1 MPNFTGLKAFDM
13 PMKKI
18 KRGIQKVK
26 MIAYKE
32 TSHQPIDN
40 LWSFCGAFIGIAAIG
55 MIQQYFYHLER
66 EDQLFLIGAFGASS
80 VLLFSASN
88 SPLAQP
94 RNTLFGGILSAIVGV
109 FTYKVFYMEDFIWL
123 SPALSVALAILV
135 MQYTKTLH
143 PPGGAI
149 ALIANIGSDE
159 IKEMGFFYV
168 FNPIFTGLMVLLVV
182 ALLFNNISKNRI
194 YPYRNVDIRKLTY
207 FEKLFL
213 WNLKN

>member
-1 MPNFTGLKAFDM
+1 
-13 PMKKI
+13 MKKL

-40 LWSFCGAFIGIAAIG
+40 LWSFCGAFIGIATIG
-55 MIQQYFYHLER
+55 LIQQYFYHLER

-94 RNTLFGGILSAIVGV
+94 RNTLFGGLLSAIIGV
-109 FTYKVFYMEDFIWL
+109 LTYKVFYMEDFIWL

-168 FNPIFTGLMVLLVV
+168 FNPVFTGLMVLLLV

-194 YPYRNVDIRKLTY
+194 YPYREVEIRNLKY
-207 FEKLFL
+207 FEKLLL
-213 WNLKN
+213 WNLKNTNSKE

>member
-1 MPNFTGLKAFDM
+1 
-13 PMKKI
+13 MKKL

-40 LWSFCGAFIGIAAIG
+40 LWSFCGAFIGIATIG
-55 MIQQYFYHLER
+55 LIQQYFYHLER
-66 EDQLFLIGAFGASS
+66 EDQLFFIGAFGASS

-94 RNTLFGGILSAIVGV
+94 RSTLFGGLLSAIIGV
-109 FTYKVFYMEDFIWL
+109 LTYKVFYMEDFIWL

-168 FNPIFTGLMVLLVV
+168 FNPVFTGLMVLLLV

-194 YPYRNVDIRKLTY
+194 YPYREVEIRKLKY
-207 FEKLFL
+207 FEKLLL
-213 WNLKN
+213 WNLKNTNSKE

>member
-1 MPNFTGLKAFDM
+1 MR
-13 PMKKI
+13 KI
-18 KRGIQKVK
+18 KQGIQKVK
-26 MIAYKE
+26 LIAYKE

-55 MIQQYFYHLER
+55 MLQQLFYHFER

-94 RNTLFGGILSAIVGV
+94 RNTLFGGTLSALVGV
-109 FTYKVFYMEDFIWL
+109 LTYKLFYLEEFIWL

-149 ALIANIGSDE
+149 ALIANIGSEE
-159 IKEMGFFYV
+159 IKEMGFLYV
-168 FNPIFTGLMVLLVV
+168 LNPIFSGLVVLLLV

-194 YPYRNVDIRKLTY
+194 YPYREVNIRKLSY
-207 FEKLFL
+207 SEKLFK
-213 WNLKN
+213 WKIKRPG

>member
-1 MPNFTGLKAFDM
+1 
-13 PMKKI
+13 MKKL

-40 LWSFCGAFIGIAAIG
+40 LWSFCGAFIGIATIG
-55 MIQQYFYHLER
+55 LIQQYFYHLER

-94 RNTLFGGILSAIVGV
+94 RNMLFGGLLSAIIGV
-109 FTYKVFYMEDFIWL
+109 LTYKVFYMEDFIWL

-168 FNPIFTGLMVLLVV
+168 FNPVFTGLMVLLLV

-194 YPYRNVDIRKLTY
+194 YPYREVEIRNLKY
-207 FEKLFL
+207 FEKLLL
-213 WNLKN
+213 WNLKNTNSKE

>member
-1 MPNFTGLKAFDM
+1 
-13 PMKKI
+13 MKKL

-40 LWSFCGAFIGIAAIG
+40 LWSFCGAFIGIATIG
-55 MIQQYFYHLER
+55 LIQQYFYHLER

-94 RNTLFGGILSAIVGV
+94 RNMLFGGLLSAIIGV
-109 FTYKVFYMEDFIWL
+109 LTYKVFYMEDFIWL

-168 FNPIFTGLMVLLVV
+168 FNPVFTGLMVLLLV

-194 YPYRNVDIRKLTY
+194 YPYREVEIRKLKY

-213 WNLKN
+213 WNLKSSNWKE

>member
-1 MPNFTGLKAFDM
+1 
-13 PMKKI
+13 MKKL

-40 LWSFCGAFIGIAAIG
+40 LWSFCGAFIGIATIG
-55 MIQQYFYHLER
+55 LIQQYFYHLER

-94 RNTLFGGILSAIVGV
+94 RNMLFGGLLSAIIGV
-109 FTYKVFYMEDFIWL
+109 STYKVFYMEDFIWL

-168 FNPIFTGLMVLLVV
+168 FNPVFTGLMVLLLV

-194 YPYRNVDIRKLTY
+194 YPYREVEIRKLKY

-213 WNLKN
+213 WNLKSSNSKE

>member
-1 MPNFTGLKAFDM
+1 
-13 PMKKI
+13 MKKL

-40 LWSFCGAFIGIAAIG
+40 LWSFCGAFIGIATIG
-55 MIQQYFYHLER
+55 LIQQYFYHLER
-66 EDQLFLIGAFGASS
+66 EDQLFFIGAFGASS

-94 RNTLFGGILSAIVGV
+94 RNMLFGGLLSAIIGV
-109 FTYKVFYMEDFIWL
+109 STYKVFYMEDFIWL

-168 FNPIFTGLMVLLVV
+168 FNPVFTGLMVLLLV

-194 YPYRNVDIRKLTY
+194 YPYREVEIRKLKY
-207 FEKLFL
+207 FEKLLL
-213 WNLKN
+213 WNLKNTNSKE

>member
-1 MPNFTGLKAFDM
+1 M
-13 PMKKI
+13 
-18 KRGIQKVK
+18 K

-40 LWSFCGAFIGIAAIG
+40 LWSFCGAFIGIATIG
-55 MIQQYFYHLER
+55 LIQQYFYHLER

-94 RNTLFGGILSAIVGV
+94 RNMLFGGLLSAIIGV
-109 FTYKVFYMEDFIWL
+109 STYKVFYMEDFIWL

-168 FNPIFTGLMVLLVV
+168 FNPVFTGLMVLLLV

-194 YPYRNVDIRKLTY
+194 YPYREVEIRKLKY

-213 WNLKN
+213 WNLKSSNSKE

>member
-1 MPNFTGLKAFDM
+1 
-13 PMKKI
+13 MKKL

-40 LWSFCGAFIGIAAIG
+40 LWSFCGAFIGIATIG
-55 MIQQYFYHLER
+55 LIQQYFYHLER

-94 RNTLFGGILSAIVGV
+94 RNMLFGGLLSAIIGV
-109 FTYKVFYMEDFIWL
+109 STYKVFYMEDFIWL

-168 FNPIFTGLMVLLVV
+168 FNPVFTGLMVLLLV

-194 YPYRNVDIRKLTY
+194 YPYREVEIRNLKY
-207 FEKLFL
+207 FEKLLL
-213 WNLKN
+213 WNLKNTNSKK

>member
-1 MPNFTGLKAFDM
+1 
-13 PMKKI
+13 MKKL

-40 LWSFCGAFIGIAAIG
+40 LWSFCGAFIGIATIG
-55 MIQQYFYHLER
+55 LIQQYFYHLER

-94 RNTLFGGILSAIVGV
+94 RNTLFGGLLSAIIGV
-109 FTYKVFYMEDFIWL
+109 LTYKVFYMEDFIWL

-168 FNPIFTGLMVLLVV
+168 FNPVFTGLMVLLLV

-194 YPYRNVDIRKLTY
+194 YPYREVEIRKLKY

-213 WNLKN
+213 WNLKSSNSKE

>member
-1 MPNFTGLKAFDM
+1 
-13 PMKKI
+13 MKKL

-40 LWSFCGAFIGIAAIG
+40 LWSFCGAFIGIATIG
-55 MIQQYFYHLER
+55 LIQQYFYHLER

-94 RNTLFGGILSAIVGV
+94 RNMLFGGLLSAIIGV
-109 FTYKVFYMEDFIWL
+109 STYKVFYMEDFIWL

-168 FNPIFTGLMVLLVV
+168 FNPVFTGLMVLLLV

-194 YPYRNVDIRKLTY
+194 YPYREVEIRKLKY
-207 FEKLFL
+207 FEKLLL
-213 WNLKN
+213 WNLKNTNSKE

>member
-1 MPNFTGLKAFDM
+1 
-13 PMKKI
+13 MKKL

-40 LWSFCGAFIGIAAIG
+40 LWSFCGAFIGIATIG
-55 MIQQYFYHLER
+55 LIQQYFYHLER

-94 RNTLFGGILSAIVGV
+94 RNMLFGGLLSAIIGV
-109 FTYKVFYMEDFIWL
+109 STYKVFYMEDFIWL

-168 FNPIFTGLMVLLVV
+168 FNPVFTGLMVLLLV

-194 YPYRNVDIRKLTY
+194 YPYREVEIRNLKY
-207 FEKLFL
+207 FEKLLL
-213 WNLKN
+213 WNLKNTNSKE